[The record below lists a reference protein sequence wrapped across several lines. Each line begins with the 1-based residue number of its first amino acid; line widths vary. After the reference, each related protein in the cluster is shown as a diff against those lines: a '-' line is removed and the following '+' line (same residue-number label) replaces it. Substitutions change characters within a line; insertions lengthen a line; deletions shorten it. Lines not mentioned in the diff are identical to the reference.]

1 MKVYETEAI
10 TDRLPSVL
18 DFVNG
23 CLEENGC
30 PAVIQNQIDVAVE
43 ELFVNV
49 ALYAYRSSVA
59 APGKVVLELEIEYDP
74 KTMIL
79 TIRDWGIP
87 FNPLKRDDPDINLP
101 AEQRDIG
108 GLGIYI
114 VKKTMDSIEYSRR
127 DGQNVLTLKKY
138 F

>member
-30 PAVIQNQIDVAVE
+30 PDVIQNQIDVAVE

-59 APGKVVLELEIEYDP
+59 APGKVVLELEIEDDP

>member
-30 PAVIQNQIDVAVE
+30 SAVIQNQIDVAVE

-59 APGKVVLELEIEYDP
+59 APGKVVLELEIEDDP
-74 KTMIL
+74 KTLIL